1 MTNLA
6 QYAIEGYKVNA
17 VDYII
22 KPISYF
28 DFKARISSLSNDI
41 NSKHKEKV
49 LIQTDGKK
57 IVVISDIHF
66 KGKRNINWEE
76 VEQYLKEYIGDCY
89 EVVETSDQVYIG
101 SDFPGELKGSGDT
114 KRLYGANAKAKAND
128 TQGIPMLLQC
138 ATNKRWQ
145 ENFKGKHN
153 VDAKF
158 GWYRFTTRFALPVY
172 NNDTGDLERFNI
184 FRIEMLIRHA
194 ADGNLYL
201 YDMVNIKKET
211 STPLEQ

>member
-1 MTNLA
+1 MD
-6 QYAIEGYKVNA
+6 K
-17 VDYII
+17 
-22 KPISYF
+22 KISV
-28 DFKARISSLSNDI
+28 ISDL
-41 NSKHKEKV
+41 
-49 LIQTDGKK
+49 DGKK
-57 IVVISDIHF
+57 IVVISDIRF

-114 KRLYGANAKAKAND
+114 KRLYGANAKAKANA

-138 ATNKRWQ
+138 ATNRRWQ

-158 GWYRFTTRFALPVY
+158 GCYRFTTRFALPVY

-211 STPLEQ
+211 STPLEQQLYGNKPIS

>member
-1 MTNLA
+1 MVFR
-6 QYAIEGYKVNA
+6 K
-17 VDYII
+17 
-22 KPISYF
+22 
-28 DFKARISSLSNDI
+28 R
-41 NSKHKEKV
+41 
-49 LIQTDGKK
+49 LIR
-57 IVVISDIHF
+57 F

-89 EVVETSDQVYIG
+89 EVVETSDQVY
-101 SDFPGELKGSGDT
+101 T
-114 KRLYGANAKAKAND
+114 KRLYGANAKAKANA

-138 ATNKRWQ
+138 ATNRRWQ